1 MYGKQCAMPSARHLI
16 KVDKQ
21 ISPVHYTKRIESALT
36 VGQEY
41 YVCFGNNIVYPC
53 ILNEIIEG
61 PPKRVV
67 ISKYDDGKFFGRHVL
82 FSNEIGQTPE
92 EAVINSVSF

>member
-1 MYGKQCAMPSARHLI
+1 MISDKHLI
-16 KVDKQ
+16 RVDKK
-21 ISPVHYTKRIESALT
+21 ITPIHYTKRREPILK
-36 VGQEY
+36 VGEDY

-61 PPKRVV
+61 SPKRIV
-67 ISKYDDGKFFGRHVL
+67 ISKYDKGRLFGEHVL

-92 EAVINSVSF
+92 EAVINTVTF

>member
-1 MYGKQCAMPSARHLI
+1 MDKIDVMVGEKHLI
-16 KVDKQ
+16 KVDDK
-21 ISPVHYTKRIESALT
+21 ITPVHYTKRKEPELK
-36 VGQEY
+36 VGADY

-67 ISKYDDGKFFGRHVL
+67 ISKYDKDRLFGKHVL

-92 EAVINSVSF
+92 EAVINTVSF

>member
-1 MYGKQCAMPSARHLI
+1 MPSSKHLI
-16 KVDKQ
+16 KVDKH
-21 ISPVHYTKRIESALT
+21 ISPVHYTKRTEPVLI